1 VVPSDL
7 VECPHADL
15 CPGCPLL
22 ALTAPAQLAAKA
34 KRVARALAPYA
45 VLHALA
51 PDPVRAAPT
60 RTDYRTR
67 AKLVVGP
74 GPRVGLYARGTHEIL
89 DLPGCRVLAPVLA
102 EGLVAL
108 RRLLADPP
116 ADAGSVLRAEG
127 DGPGR
132 LRALDLREV
141 CDAAGAGLLIT
152 LVIRIPP
159 DPDLG
164 EAAAAADR
172 LAAVLPSLRSVAVS
186 FHDGRSPQLL
196 GTPPMAILGPR
207 LHRDETRTGAPWA
220 FASAGGFAQAHRAQA
235 AAIQAHAEAAIAPKP
250 GRRLLDVY
258 AGSGALGLALA
269 AAGAQVTAIE
279 AFEPAADA
287 ALAAAR
293 EQHLDG
299 FAVRAES
306 AEAALPSLLIAGERF
321 EAAVVN
327 PPRRGLA
334 PRVRDTLASL
344 CSDRLVYVSCEP
356 TTLARDLADLAWR
369 GWRPVRLSPF
379 DLMPLTAEVEC
390 VAVLEP
396 AELPLPAVLFE
407 DDDWLA
413 VDKPPH
419 LPTVPHPERTGS
431 LLEHVR
437 RLPGGA
443 AAVPVHRLDAETS
456 GVCLFARSVAVAGA
470 AQRALADPSSAKRY
484 LALVRGIARAH
495 GRIARPIVESG
506 KTRSAATRYRR
517 LSVVSGHALLSVA
530 PETGRTHQIRR
541 HLAGIGQP
549 VLGDERYGH
558 AASNRHLFERAG
570 LDRPFLHCAEIEL
583 RHPRT
588 GAALRIRAPL
598 APDLRAAFA
607 SLGGDPE
614 SIDAPTAPI
623 VADGAS
629 SSRNRRRSDRDD

>member
-1 VVPSDL
+1 MAPSDL

-22 ALTAPAQLAAKA
+22 ALTAPAQLEAKA
-34 KRVARALAPYA
+34 ERLAQALAPYA

-51 PDPVRAAPT
+51 PDPVQAAPT

-89 DLPGCRVLAPVLA
+89 DLPGCRVLAPVIA

-116 ADAGSVLRAEG
+116 ADAGSALRAEG

-141 CDAAGAGLLIT
+141 RDDASAGLLVT
-152 LVIRIPP
+152 LVIRVPP

-164 EAAAAADR
+164 EAANAAER
-172 LAAVLPSLRSVAVS
+172 LAAALPSLLGVAVS

-196 GTPPMAILGPR
+196 GTPPMAIRGPR
-207 LHRDETRTGAPWA
+207 LHRDETRAGAPWN

-235 AAIQAHAEAAIAPKP
+235 AEIQAHAEAAIAPKP
-250 GRRLLDVY
+250 GRRVLDVY

-279 AFEPAADA
+279 SFESAADA

-293 EQHLDG
+293 EQRIDG
-299 FAVRAES
+299 FAVRAKS
-306 AEAALPSLLIAGERF
+306 AEAALPALLAVGERF
-321 EAAVVN
+321 AAAVVN

-334 PRVRDTLASL
+334 PRVRDALARL
-344 CSDRLVYVSCEP
+344 CSDQLVYVSCEP
-356 TTLARDLADLAWR
+356 ETLARDLTDLAWR
-369 GWRPVRLSPF
+369 GWRTARLSPF

-396 AELPLPAVLFE
+396 AEPPLLSVLFE

-437 RLPGGA
+437 RLPGGD

-456 GVCLFARSVAVAGA
+456 GVCLFARSIAVAGA

-495 GRIARPIVESG
+495 GRIARPIVEDR
-506 KTRSAATRYRR
+506 KTRAAATRYRR

-558 AASNRHLFERAG
+558 AASNRHVFERVG
-570 LDRPFLHCAEIEL
+570 LDRPFLHCAEIEVPQ
-583 RHPRT
+583 PRT

-598 APDLRAAFA
+598 APDLGATFA
-607 SLGGDPE
+607 RLGGDPASLE
-614 SIDAPTAPI
+614 LPAALPD
-623 VADGAS
+623 ADGAM
-629 SSRNRRRSDRDD
+629 SSRNRRQSDRDD